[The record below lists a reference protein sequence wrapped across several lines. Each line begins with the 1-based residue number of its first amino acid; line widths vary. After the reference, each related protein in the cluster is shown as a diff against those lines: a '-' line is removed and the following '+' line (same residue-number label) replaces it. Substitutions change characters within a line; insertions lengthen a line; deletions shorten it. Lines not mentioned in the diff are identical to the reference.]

1 MDSEKATAVS
11 PSSPLRARGPS
22 VLDLL
27 RSAAMTPA
35 ATSQA
40 RGVSHNQKTIKS
52 RRKEKRR
59 RRTNSLSLRRDA
71 GSARARVRADTII
84 DNRFYSIFFP
94 FSREVAHLFSSKRK
108 LYPFRQETTQNV

>member
-11 PSSPLRARGPS
+11 PGSSLSAPRRS

-40 RGVSHNQKTIKS
+40 RRIKHNQQTIKS

-59 RRTNSLSLRRDA
+59 RRTNSVSFRR
-71 GSARARVRADTII
+71 G
-84 DNRFYSIFFP
+84 
-94 FSREVAHLFSSKRK
+94 E
-108 LYPFRQETTQNV
+108 

>member
-11 PSSPLRARGPS
+11 PGSSLSAPRRS

-27 RSAAMTPA
+27 QRAAMTPA

-40 RGVSHNQKTIKS
+40 RRINHNQQTIKS

-59 RRTNSLSLRRDA
+59 RRTNSVSFRR
-71 GSARARVRADTII
+71 G
-84 DNRFYSIFFP
+84 
-94 FSREVAHLFSSKRK
+94 E
-108 LYPFRQETTQNV
+108 